1 VCDPQVGEIDPM
13 LACELTD
20 TEVVDCLKIGP
31 QDMLSRLDMPVGSD
45 GANKFAPSAN
55 SVR

>member
-1 VCDPQVGEIDPM
+1 M